1 MIILF
6 SKRLRTC
13 EAIEE
18 QADAFAVG
26 GADEVAVAEERCVG
40 MVERDGGEVVESCGG
55 NEEKE
60 REEEGKETKH
70 TITT

>member
-1 MIILF
+1 MILF
-6 SKRLRTC
+6 IDYARTC

-18 QADAFAVG
+18 QADSFAVG

-40 MVERDGGEVVESCGG
+40 LVERDGGEVVESRVG

-70 TITT
+70 AITT